1 MHREIL
7 PARPARGGPDGH
19 QNGWVSAASL
29 SCSNCRQPLHRL
41 ALTGHYGRTVEVDL
55 CPPCHL
61 LWFDSL
67 ESSRLTGRSMLSLLG
82 AMAEA
87 HAQPHHALEPHIGCP
102 RCSAGLKPVVNRSRF
117 GSAEQLECR
126 AGHGTWSSFGQWLA
140 ERGLV
145 RPLTSA
151 DRSAFLAR
159 TADGT
164 DWNCINCGAP
174 LAEGSSTDC
183 RFCGSLV
190 GVFDIARMARALD
203 PDGATESHAIH
214 RTERARHNFTCH
226 ACGHSASGMA
236 GTGCPQCGATL
247 ISTDLRAVHRRLSTL
262 ADPLAAHERSAAPHV
277 RERRMKA
284 LEADLDRRRE
294 TVRDLER
301 STRRETFGLPPP
313 DEPRRDALET
323 WFADLPLRVRI
334 GAWVAFGA
342 FVLWTMGVFG

>member
-1 MHREIL
+1 MT
-7 PARPARGGPDGH
+7 
-19 QNGWVSAASL
+19 ASTL
-29 SCSNCRQPLHRL
+29 ACGNCREPMQRL
-41 ALTGHYGRTVEVDL
+41 GLTGHYGRRVEVDL

-67 ESSRLTGRSMLSLLG
+67 EGSRLTGRSMLDLLG
-82 AMAEA
+82 AMADA
-87 HAQPHHALEPHIGCP
+87 HAKPHHAMEPRIACP
-102 RCSAGLKPVVNRSRF
+102 HCTAGLKAVVNRSRF

-126 AGHGTWSSFGQWLA
+126 AGHGSWSSFGQWLA

-151 DRSAFLAR
+151 DRSAFVAR
-159 TADGT
+159 LGV

-183 RFCGSLV
+183 RFCGSLA
-190 GVFDIARMARALD
+190 GVFDVARMARALD
-203 PDGATESHAIH
+203 PEGATEALPVH
-214 RTERARHNFTCH
+214 RAERASHTFTCH

-247 ISTDLRAVHRRLSTL
+247 ISTDLKSVHQRLAQLS
-262 ADPLAAHERSAAPHV
+262 DPLAAHERSAAPHV

-284 LEADLDRRRE
+284 LESDLGRRRE

-301 STRRETFGLPPP
+301 STRSDDSFGLPSGAG
-313 DEPRRDALET
+313 DRDNPIDQWLST
-323 WFADLPLRVRI
+323 LSIRLRVGFWI
-334 GAWVAFGA
+334 VFGLFALWMSGA
-342 FVLWTMGVFG
+342 FNR